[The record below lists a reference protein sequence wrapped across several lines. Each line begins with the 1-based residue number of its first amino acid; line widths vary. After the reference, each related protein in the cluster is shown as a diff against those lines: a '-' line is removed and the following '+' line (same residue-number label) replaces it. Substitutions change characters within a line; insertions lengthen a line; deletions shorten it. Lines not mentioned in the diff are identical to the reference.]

1 MKKIHIIGII
11 IISVTIGVIISTIVD
26 SSTYTGFQIASE
38 NPDMEFQV
46 VGILN
51 PDKEMIYNPEVSP
64 YFSFYLID
72 KDGKESKV
80 LFKGSKPQ
88 DFERSDQ
95 VVLTGTYV
103 DGEFMASKILLKCPS
118 KYNDTGNVEVKAST
132 LN

>member
-11 IISVTIGVIISTIVD
+11 IVSITIGVIISTITD
-26 SSTYTGFQIASE
+26 SSTYTGFEIASE

-46 VGILN
+46 VGVLN
-51 PDKEMIYNPEVSP
+51 PDKEMNYDPEVSP

-80 LFKGSKPQ
+80 LYKGSKPQ

-95 VVLTGTYV
+95 VVLTGNYV
-103 DGEFMASKILLKCPS
+103 KGEFHASKILLKCPS
-118 KYNDTGNVEVKAST
+118 KYNDGGNVEVKSSSI
-132 LN
+132 N

>member
-1 MKKIHIIGII
+1 MKKIHILGLV
-11 IISVTIGVIISTIVD
+11 IISIIIGVIISTITD
-26 SSTYTGFQIASE
+26 SSTYTGFKVASE
-38 NPDMEFQV
+38 NPDMEFQI
-46 VGILN
+46 VGVLN
-51 PDKEMIYNPEVSP
+51 PNKEMSYNPEVNP

-95 VVLTGTYV
+95 VVLTGSYV

-118 KYNDTGNVEVKAST
+118 KYNNGGNVEVKASFV
-132 LN
+132 N